1 MRDCGVACPA
11 VIRCAE
17 PQPESLPVRARSSP
31 QSMHPSCPAPA
42 LFDANS
48 SLEAFSDIITSYTHS
63 HAPEPRAM
71 HLSYMHMRGT
81 PMLHACTCAPMTRM
95 LPVHCAPDDMN

>member
-1 MRDCGVACPA
+1 
-11 VIRCAE
+11 
-17 PQPESLPVRARSSP
+17 
-31 QSMHPSCPAPA
+31 MHPSCPAPA

-48 SLEAFSDIITSYTHS
+48 SLEAFSDMITSYTHS

-81 PMLHACTCAPMTRM
+81 PQLHACTCAPMTRM